1 MKSEARAVSALSN
14 PRVFTLGVVL
24 LAPLV
29 ILPQLLQSSAEVS
42 GMHGHG
48 YCYLWNPSLVA
59 LHVSADSLI
68 ALSYLS
74 ISVTLG
80 IFVYR
85 ARQTLPFHWMFLAFG
100 VFILACGSTHAME
113 IWTLWSPAFW
123 LSANVKIVTA
133 IASLATAVTLPFLVP
148 TAETT
153 LEEARLSEERRQQ
166 LDDAHASL
174 RERQRTVEQFLQALP
189 AAVLVVNPDGT
200 PYYANRLAVAILG
213 PDVMHAPLAEQSAH
227 MFRTATDHPY
237 PADQLPLRQALD
249 GHTAVV
255 DDVEI
260 HRDGGVRTAL
270 EVGAAPILNDAG
282 QVVQAVAIVQD
293 VSDRKSLERA
303 FAHAQKMQAVGLLA
317 GGIAHDFNNSLTA
330 VYGYADLLRQ
340 ELAADD
346 RLQAAVTEIR
356 KAADRAS
363 GLTRHLLAFSRKQI
377 LHVEP
382 LDINGVLHDMEPML
396 RQLLPENIRLEW
408 ICESGGHL
416 VTTDR
421 SQVEQVVLNLVINAR
436 DAMADGG
443 RLLIETGSVMFDD
456 DYVRAHVG
464 ATPGHHVML
473 AVTDTG
479 SGMDAATQ
487 ARIFEPFFTTKG
499 AGGTGLGLSTVYGI
513 VKQSG
518 GNVWVYSEPNRGTT
532 LKIYLPVS
540 EAVPAVGR
548 TAPTMA
554 SVSGAERIL
563 LVEDD
568 PAIRQL
574 SASMLRQRGYTVDEM
589 MDGESAVAFAE
600 STGVHIDLLVT
611 DVVLPGLNGRRVAER
626 VSALHAGVK
635 VLYISGYTENAIVH
649 TGVLDPMVDFL
660 PKPFTPT
667 VLLERVRLVLDL
679 PATRD

>member
-1 MKSEARAVSALSN
+1 MKSEAGAVSALSN
-14 PRVFTLGVVL
+14 PRVFTVAIAL

-29 ILPQLLQSSAEVS
+29 ILPQLLRSSAETA

-85 ARQTLPFHWMFLAFG
+85 ARRSLPFHWMFLAFG

-113 IWTLWSPAFW
+113 IWTLWSPVFW

-148 TAETT
+148 KAEMT
-153 LEEARLSEERRQQ
+153 LEGARVSEERRQQ
-166 LDDAHASL
+166 LDEAHASL

-213 PDVMHAPLAEQSAH
+213 PDVMHAPLDEQSAH

-237 PADQLPLRQALD
+237 PIDLLPLRQALD
-249 GHTAVV
+249 GRTAMV

-270 EVGAAPILNDAG
+270 EVRAAPILNESG

-330 VYGYADLLRQ
+330 VYGYADLLHN
-340 ELAADD
+340 ELAEDD
-346 RLQAAVTEIR
+346 TLQTAVTEIR

-382 LDINGVLHDMEPML
+382 LSINGVLHELEPML

-408 ICESGGHL
+408 VFESSGHL

-436 DAMADGG
+436 DAMAEGG
-443 RLLIETGSVMFDD
+443 RLLIETDIVTLDD
-456 DYVRAHVG
+456 DYIRSHVG
-464 ATPGHHVML
+464 ATPGPHVML
-473 AVTDTG
+473 AVSDTG
-479 SGMDAATQ
+479 IGMDAATQ

-532 LKIYLPVS
+532 LKVYLPVS
-540 EAVPAVGR
+540 EEVPVVVR
-548 TAPTMA
+548 ITPTP

-574 SASMLRQRGYTVDEM
+574 CTSMLRQRGYTVDEM
-589 MDGESAVAFAE
+589 TDGESAVAFAE
-600 STGVHIDLLVT
+600 STDVHIDLLVT

-649 TGVLDPMVDFL
+649 TGVLDPLVDFL

-667 VLLERVRLVLDL
+667 MLLERVRLVLDL